1 MTFYKNIL
9 FREWGEVIV
18 ASYSENVMQSTVKLF
33 CSFLDLFFMKLVSQ
47 AVVSN
52 IFVFFNFFLP
62 YMNYMHLSILHLN
75 DKNTQQAEEEYRLYL
90 ELIFRKCL
98 LSASVTSYSGFVLL
112 VSYWEFIFFFWN
124 LMTLNTLIAL
134 FSFRSLCKQC
144 GTYVEAYQKYLL
156 LSFFRHLGKAYLQSI
171 FNIF

>member
-47 AVVSN
+47 AIVSN

-62 YMNYMHLSILHLN
+62 YMNYMHLSILQLN
-75 DKNTQQAEEEYRLYL
+75 DKNTQ
-90 ELIFRKCL
+90 
-98 LSASVTSYSGFVLL
+98 
-112 VSYWEFIFFFWN
+112 
-124 LMTLNTLIAL
+124 IAG
-134 FSFRSLCKQC
+134 R
-144 GTYVEAYQKYLL
+144 G
-156 LSFFRHLGKAYLQSI
+156 RI
-171 FNIF
+171 